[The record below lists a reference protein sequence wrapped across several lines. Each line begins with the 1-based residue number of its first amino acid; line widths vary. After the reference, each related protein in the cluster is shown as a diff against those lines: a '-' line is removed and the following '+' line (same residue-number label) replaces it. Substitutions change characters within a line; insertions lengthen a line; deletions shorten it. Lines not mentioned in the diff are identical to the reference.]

1 MARELCLNGGRR
13 AHRRPASS
21 RRRWQVGGRTGQVSS
36 PGVCALIRAAAPP
49 PPALR
54 HAAGLEPVS
63 ATSLACC
70 RRLDCHL
77 PAHGRWRRPEG
88 LSGSFLRCGRAAA
101 APVATRDIISRLP
114 GGPGSEPHAAR
125 VLSRPAVAERR
136 IGAAGR
142 PPRRRPEWAAIAAG
156 SQKEQVPWVPGRDVY
171 MSRRCG

>member
-36 PGVCALIRAAAPP
+36 HGVCALIRAAAPP

-88 LSGSFLRCGRAAA
+88 LRGSFLRWGRAAA

-125 VLSRPAVAERR
+125 GLSRPAVAERR

-142 PPRRRPEWAAIAAG
+142 PPRRRPEG
-156 SQKEQVPWVPGRDVY
+156 GDC
-171 MSRRCG
+171 CG